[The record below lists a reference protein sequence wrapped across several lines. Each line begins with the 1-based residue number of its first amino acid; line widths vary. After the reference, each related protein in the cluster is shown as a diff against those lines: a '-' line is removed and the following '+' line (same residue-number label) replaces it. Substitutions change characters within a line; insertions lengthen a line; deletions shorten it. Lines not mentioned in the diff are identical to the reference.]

1 MGCCS
6 HEEEKKEEVAE
17 EGKEKKVGYFHYKNS
32 LLLES
37 EKEAQEELKKYRMG
51 ILPMDKVRIAVC
63 FLVFYSILTGVFVLT
78 VKLNMMADGAQV
90 LWVYFAMMLSGFMC
104 IAFAVSCG
112 KYEDEHKQVVE
123 RTMTK
128 EVSSAQV

>member
-1 MGCCS
+1 MAPK
-6 HEEEKKEEVAE
+6 EEED
-17 EGKEKKVGYFHYKNS
+17 KKVGYFHYKNS

-37 EKEAQEELKKYRMG
+37 EKAAQLDLKKYRMG
-51 ILPMDKVRIAVC
+51 ILPVDKLRIAAC
-63 FLVFYSILTGVFVLT
+63 FLVFYSILTGIFILT

-90 LWVYFAMMLSGFMC
+90 LWVYFAMMLTGFMC

-112 KYEDEHKQVVE
+112 KYEDEHKKVVE